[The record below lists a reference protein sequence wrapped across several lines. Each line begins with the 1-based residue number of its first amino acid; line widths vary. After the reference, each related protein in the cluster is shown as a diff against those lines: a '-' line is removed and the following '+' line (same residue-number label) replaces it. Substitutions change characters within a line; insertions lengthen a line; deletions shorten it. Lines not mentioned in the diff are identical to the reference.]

1 MKTNIFL
8 CGVFLVSA
16 VASAN
21 ASTEAPSG
29 EVFEL
34 HSLEVL
40 TAGCIASS
48 EYPQEGRS
56 LLRIWLFENGVFD
69 EADLAGKAVA
79 LLQVSEDNLTAGDG
93 SPNQAVA
100 YLPEAATESQRR
112 ALLKWLQEH
121 DKSLSEVPLKV
132 TVLPF
137 DYTLE
142 GAALK
147 FSAGETI
154 RLETAVLR
162 PSEGGCGEQLWYDP
176 RTSNNGFQVL
186 LNLKSSVVEP
196 YLQLTWKDFVRRSV
210 FLAGFG
216 PAKSAK

>member
-1 MKTNIFL
+1 MKINLLL
-8 CGVFLVSA
+8 CGILLAAA
-16 VASAN
+16 VTSVT
-21 ASTEAPSG
+21 ASTPAPSG
-29 EVFEL
+29 EVVEL
-34 HSLEVL
+34 HSCEVY
-40 TAGCIASS
+40 TAGCIASA
-48 EYPQEGRS
+48 EYSLEGRS
-56 LLRIWLFENGVFD
+56 LLRIWIIKNGAFD
-69 EADLAGKAVA
+69 ETDLTGKAVA

-112 ALLKWLQEH
+112 ALLKWLQEN
-121 DKSLSEVPLKV
+121 DKSLSGVPLKV

-137 DYTLE
+137 DYSLE
-142 GAALK
+142 GSVLK

-154 RLETAVLR
+154 RLQTVALR

-196 YLQLTWKDFVRRSV
+196 HLQLTWKDFGRRSV
-210 FLAGFG
+210 FLADFG
-216 PAKSAK
+216 PAESDQ